1 MLLRQLS
8 YAIKNQ
14 LKTPKNPYISCLSLV
29 LYGIRIGSEGPDISL
44 LFMLV
49 SPDIGT
55 HTDARSLVRTVTDEC
70 HCLTFFLDIKAER
83 LVGLEV
89 DVVQHHLLLRA
100 VQDGEVLDNSGS
112 NNEECEHR

>member
-1 MLLRQLS
+1 MTQQATHP

-14 LKTPKNPYISCLSLV
+14 LKAPKFSLF
-29 LYGIRIGSEGPDISL
+29 I
-44 LFMLV
+44 LV

-112 NNEECEHR
+112 DNEECEHR